1 MLLLRTHLHVARV
14 DSLKAFRAVG
24 LWQLLLNT
32 DDLHT
37 VRGEGEGREGG
48 LISLLQMNDVTYSGT
63 SVKGNSE

>member
-37 VRGEGEGREGG
+37 ARGGEGREG
-48 LISLLQMNDVTYSGT
+48 LISLLQMNNVIYSGT
-63 SVKGNSE
+63 SE